1 MLHNQSSTNQRSKES
16 GSTELDTYQMER
28 LRSFQK
34 ANAQKQADSIA
45 FAGDSITEFFPL
57 KKYLGREKNIINR
70 GIAGT
75 DSVWLLEHLQEQVL
89 DLNPAKVFLMIGIND
104 IGRGYALFD
113 FTSRILEIIAQ
124 IRSHNILT
132 QIYLLSVLPVN
143 EGEQYAAKVK
153 IRNNAAVQQL
163 NQNLQVLPGVQYI
176 DLYPLLLDD
185 SGNLA
190 EHNTID
196 GLHLSQEGYEKI
208 AASLKQEL

>member
-34 ANAQKQADSIA
+34 ANAQKQADSIV

-104 IGRGYALFD
+104 IGRGYALSD
-113 FTSRILEIIAQ
+113 ITSRISEIIAQ

>member
-104 IGRGYALFD
+104 IGRGYALSD
-113 FTSRILEIIAQ
+113 ITSRISEIIAQ

>member
-1 MLHNQSSTNQRSKES
+1 MLDGLETSAQRSKEK
-16 GSTELDTYQMER
+16 GSAKLDSYQMER

-34 ANAQKQADSIA
+34 SNPQESAEGIV
-45 FAGDSITEFFPL
+45 FTGDSITEFFPL
-57 KKYLGREKNIINR
+57 KKYLGCEKPLINR

-104 IGRGYALFD
+104 IGRGYALSAIA
-113 FTSRILEIIAQ
+113 SRIADMIAQ
-124 IRSHNILT
+124 IRSHNIFT
-132 QIYLLSVLPVN
+132 KIYLLSVLPVN

-163 NQNLQVLPGVQYI
+163 NQDLQVLAGAEYI

-196 GLHLSQEGYEKI
+196 GLHLSQDGYAKI
-208 AASLKQEL
+208 AAALRREL

>member
-1 MLHNQSSTNQRSKES
+1 MLDGQETPAQRSKEK
-16 GSTELDTYQMER
+16 GSAKLDSYQMER
-28 LRSFQK
+28 LRSFQQ
-34 ANAQKQADSIA
+34 ANPQESAEGIV

-57 KKYLGREKNIINR
+57 KKYLGREKPLINR

-104 IGRGYALFD
+104 IGRGYAL
-113 FTSRILEIIAQ
+113 SAIAGRIADMIAQ
-124 IRSHNILT
+124 IRSQNIFT
-132 QIYLLSVLPVN
+132 KIYLLSVLPVN
-143 EGEQYAAKVK
+143 EGDQYAAKVK

-163 NQNLQVLPGVQYI
+163 NQALQVLAGAEYI

-190 EHNTID
+190 EPNTID
-196 GLHLSQEGYEKI
+196 GLHLSQEGYAKI
-208 AASLKQEL
+208 AAVLKGEL

>member
-1 MLHNQSSTNQRSKES
+1 MHNQSSTNQRSKES

-104 IGRGYALFD
+104 IGRGYALSD
-113 FTSRILEIIAQ
+113 ITSRISEIIAQ